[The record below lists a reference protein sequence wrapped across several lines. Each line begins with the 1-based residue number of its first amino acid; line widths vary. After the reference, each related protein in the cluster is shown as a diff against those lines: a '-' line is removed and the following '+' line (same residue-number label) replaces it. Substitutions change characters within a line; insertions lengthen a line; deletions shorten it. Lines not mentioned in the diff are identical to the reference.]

1 MYRHSTVLLQPPYG
15 HNSGMGIDRGRILE
29 PMKRALILT
38 VCGVLVVLVFSFMS
52 GCKSIGTIEETRGT
66 HGFRHWSS
74 DTLNS
79 FSTENNRICIPHGWM
94 SVGVR
99 ERNQNSALFEGE
111 SGFIIRTDAFAST
124 TLTFAESS
132 YIVTL
137 LEPVGDSAERRTE
150 IEAMVRNAFE
160 HIGAL
165 YGDRGGT
172 PHVHTILVTAGLSG
186 ADTEAQ
192 SIYPDPNKRVSYII
206 LPPAHPRSE
215 ELFLHAVMHLYNEY
229 DPRIPYAA
237 AQAPFTDADFRE
249 MEAAWGELAFESSD
263 RNRLARGEY
272 LLNVHEAVVT
282 KDFSRISAPP
292 FTDAEAF
299 ARMLGKLPVPADA
312 SYDDLDTQYGHYVLG
327 PLILVG
333 IDGMLKAH
341 GTSESVETLLTKV
354 HTGALVSF
362 YGALRTE
369 LPDSD
374 IQTLKSWIDGGAAIP
389 EDLVRAGIA
398 RYDRGR

>member
-1 MYRHSTVLLQPPYG
+1 
-15 HNSGMGIDRGRILE
+15 
-29 PMKRALILT
+29 MKRALILSI
-38 VCGVLVVLVFSFMS
+38 CGALVLLTLFFMS
-52 GCKSIGTIEETRGT
+52 GCKSIDTIEETRGT
-66 HGFRHWSS
+66 HGFRYWSS
-74 DTLNS
+74 DALKS
-79 FSTENNRICIPHGWM
+79 FPAGSNRICIPHGWM
-94 SVGVR
+94 SVGAR
-99 ERNQNSALFEGE
+99 DENHGSALFDGG
-111 SGFIIRTDAFAST
+111 SGVLIRTGAFAST
-124 TLTFAESS
+124 TLTFNKSS
-132 YIVTL
+132 YVVTL
-137 LEPVGDSAERRTE
+137 LEPVGDSTERRKE

-165 YGDRGGT
+165 YGDTDGT
-172 PHVHTILVTAGLSG
+172 PRVHTVLVTAGLSG
-186 ADTEAQ
+186 VGTEAQ

-263 RNRLARGEY
+263 RNRLARSEY

-299 ARMLGKLPVPADA
+299 ARMRGKLPVPADA
-312 SYDDLDTQYGHYVLG
+312 TYDDLDTQYGHYILG

-374 IQTLKSWIDGGAAIP
+374 IQTLKSWIDGSATIP
-389 EDLVRAGIA
+389 EDLIRAGIA